1 MASARHEL
9 IRRPSTMTVQAPH
22 WPRSQ
27 PFFVPVNSRCSRRRS
42 RSVTRGSSRW
52 MVLVTPFTLSVVE
65 TGIRWLPK
73 AMIRQTVDRRQFYLS
88 LPRLGRNGKIAET
101 RAKEELDVSLERVCP
116 GFFDAS
122 TMHHCSAAAIY
133 GGGLRFS
140 RGRARTEHEAV
151 GRNVT
156 KAAGRRH

>member
-1 MASARHEL
+1 
-9 IRRPSTMTVQAPH
+9 MTVQAPH

-52 MVLVTPFTLSVVE
+52 TVLVTPFTFRVVE
-65 TGIRWLPK
+65 TGMRRLPK
-73 AMIRQTVDRRQFYLS
+73 AMIRQTVDRTQLYLS

-101 RAKEELDVSLERVCP
+101 LAKRTRCFSERVCP
-116 GFFDAS
+116 GFLDAS
-122 TMHHCSAAAIY
+122 TMHQCSAAAIY
-133 GGGLRFS
+133 GGCLRFS
-140 RGRARTEHEAV
+140 RGQSSDGQHEAV

-156 KAAGRRH
+156 KAT